1 MRFLIVVLVA
11 VLVLLQ
17 FRLWLSDDG
26 LREVWRLEA
35 EVGRRSDENGRL
47 AVRNSALEA
56 EVLDLKEGM
65 AAAEERA
72 RTELGMI
79 QTGETFY
86 QIAPAPPEAGAGP

>member
-86 QIAPAPPEAGAGP
+86 QIAPAPPQAGAGP

>member
-11 VLVLLQ
+11 ALVMLQ
-17 FRLWLSDDG
+17 VRLWLSDDG

-35 EVGRRSDENGRL
+35 EVSRRTDENGGL
-47 AVRNSALEA
+47 AVRNAALEA
-56 EVLDLKEGM
+56 EVLDLKQGM

-79 QTGETFY
+79 QAGETFY
-86 QIAPAPPEAGAGP
+86 QIAPAPREPTARP

>member
-11 VLVLLQ
+11 ALVLLQ
-17 FRLWLSDDG
+17 VRLWLSDDG

-35 EVGRRSDENGRL
+35 EVSRRTDENSRL
-47 AVRNSALEA
+47 AVRNAALEA
-56 EVLDLKEGM
+56 EVLDLKQGM

-79 QTGETFY
+79 RAGETFY
-86 QIAPAPPEAGAGP
+86 QIAPAPREPTARP

>member
-86 QIAPAPPEAGAGP
+86 QIAPAPPEAGSGP